1 VRHFVEIAKV
11 VADSTN
17 PKIVVPTSIYT
28 LLCDVIS
35 LRREVSRIL
44 GEPVIRDDGQV
55 DGHIYFINVLEQ
67 VKDILRPLAEKIGFK
82 NALKPE
88 TSDQKLGNIFEALTL
103 EEPSQLEPDSSVPV
117 TEQQPNRNALLDHSY
132 DIEPSLNEV
141 LFASLLFFRDFNEIR
156 ERVRTVWVDYSQ
168 GRASLIMASLLT
180 NTAFEIIR
188 RNLEDQLSGAALQQD
203 APKENDWIAW
213 VYSSSCNGIDLHYRE
228 HPVDPINFS
237 TYQQADYFCL
247 LTFDI
252 IKTFMKDLRPD
263 RLQFARN
270 YDAYLQFVKSPRERY
285 FSDKLFLTS
294 FLSNLHNAAAL
305 KLDAGPAI
313 DDITRAF
320 LEAKVSETKHVPLW
334 LVFALQIVLDTR
346 VAFQY
351 DTSKALKE
359 LLAAGQRVTDITR
372 HHFRFSRTQAVREE
386 RWHED
391 NDPQILKLI
400 RFISL
405 WINQDL
411 LTKAVKKWSTTN
423 LQKLGAELKP
433 FSLLRQHPLLCG
445 SLAYW
450 LNLSLQE
457 IGISL
462 ANAYDSIV
470 SAAHLYN
477 AARQSK
483 GLSVSWPDIEYLI
496 SVHSIF
502 VGGPPSEP
510 ADFFK
515 RFQIALGASLVNF
528 AQHKRAARPRGTAR
542 KSGGRR
548 LRKSVLVHEIFRSRY
563 CSLDSRAELT
573 NPKLS
578 AVIVETATQHP
589 EMRNVTAYATQ
600 WAQTRKLTSP
610 QLLSILCVAITDEDP
625 HLHFDYIS
633 MHIRCTT
640 LLFDMRQKFI
650 TGADIQTPAV
660 AGKKVEMPHSRYLA
674 EVAMAEDSFA
684 ARVVTSIFLAD
695 TEAAA
700 AAATTV
706 DSEAPL
712 QSEKLRDANISL
724 KRASNLMG
732 RVIKAEGDLCVTE
745 AKAFCQRAE
754 SDHPN
759 SES

>member
-1 VRHFVEIAKV
+1 MRHFVEIAKV

-44 GEPVIRDDGQV
+44 GEPVTRDDGQV
-55 DGHIYFINVLEQ
+55 DGHIYFINVLER
-67 VKDILRPLAEKIGFK
+67 VKEILRPMAEKIGFK
-82 NALKPE
+82 NEVKPE
-88 TSDQKLGNIFEALTL
+88 TSDQKLGNIFEVLTL
-103 EEPSQLEPDSSVPV
+103 EEPSQLEPDNSVPV
-117 TEQQPNRNALLDHSY
+117 TAQQPNQNTLLDHSY
-132 DIEPSLNEV
+132 DIEPSRSDF
-141 LFASLLFFRDFNEIR
+141 LFASLLFFRDLNEIR
-156 ERVRTVWVDYSQ
+156 ELVRTVWVDYSK

-180 NTAFEIIR
+180 NTSIDIIR
-188 RNLEDQLSGAALQQD
+188 RNLEDHLSAAGLQQD
-203 APKENDWIAW
+203 APEEKDWIDW
-213 VYSSSCNGIDLHYRE
+213 VYSSGCIGIDLHYRE

-252 IKTFMKDLRPD
+252 IKTFMNDLRPD
-263 RLQFARN
+263 RLQFAKD
-270 YDAYLQFVKSPRERY
+270 YDAYLQFAKSPRERY
-285 FSDKLFLTS
+285 FSDKMFLTS

-313 DDITRAF
+313 DDITRVF
-320 LEAKVSETKHVPLW
+320 LEAKISETKHVPLW

-346 VAFQY
+346 VALQH
-351 DTSKALKE
+351 DTSMAFQE
-359 LLAAGQRVTDITR
+359 LQAAGQRATDITR

-400 RFISL
+400 SFVSL
-405 WINQDL
+405 WINQDP

-423 LQKLGAELKP
+423 LEELGVDLKP
-433 FSLLRQHPLLCG
+433 FSLLMQHPLLCG

-450 LNLSLQE
+450 LSLSLQE

-462 ANAYDSIV
+462 ANAYDSIL
-470 SAAHLYN
+470 SAVHLYN

-483 GLSVSWPDIEYLI
+483 DLSVSWPDIEYLI
-496 SVHSIF
+496 SVHSAQRIF

-510 ADFFK
+510 EDFFK
-515 RFQIALGASLVNF
+515 TFQIALGASVVNF

-542 KSGGRR
+542 HSGSRR
-548 LRKSVLVHEIFRSRY
+548 LRKSIPIHEIFRSRY
-563 CSLDSRAELT
+563 CSLGSRAELT
-573 NPKLS
+573 NPKLD
-578 AVIVETATQHP
+578 AVILETATQHP
-589 EMRNVTAYATQ
+589 EMSNITAYATQ
-600 WAQTRKLTSP
+600 WAQVRKLTSP
-610 QLLSILCVAITDEDP
+610 QLLSILSVAITDEIP

-650 TGADIQTPAV
+650 TGADVQTSAI

-674 EVAMAEDSFA
+674 EVAMSEDSFA

-695 TEAAA
+695 TKAAA
-700 AAATTV
+700 AAAKSV

-724 KRASNLMG
+724 ERASNLIG
-732 RVIKAEGDLCVTE
+732 RVIKAEGDLCVAE
-745 AKAFCQRAE
+745 AKAFCQRAQG
-754 SDHPN
+754 DHPN
-759 SES
+759 